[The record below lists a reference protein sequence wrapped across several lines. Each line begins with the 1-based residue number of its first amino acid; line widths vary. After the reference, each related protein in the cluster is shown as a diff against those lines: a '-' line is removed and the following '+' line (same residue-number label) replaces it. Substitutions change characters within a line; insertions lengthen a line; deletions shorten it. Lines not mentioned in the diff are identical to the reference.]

1 MAFWILVSLVPQLGT
16 ELIPP
21 AVEVQSPNHWTT
33 WEFPIVLC
41 LNLKNKITLFVLD
54 LKWIHIYERTI

>member
-41 LNLKNKITLFVLD
+41 LNIKNKITLFVLD
-54 LKWIHIYERTI
+54 LK